1 MHTPSTAGGSG
12 GAAGGVPSAQPASAE
27 RGGGAAS
34 PAGAAHHHHHQY
46 GRVIELLQEPLLGGD
61 NDVAVVK
68 ILSAP
73 TCMPP
78 DETIGVR

>member
-1 MHTPSTAGGSG
+1 
-12 GAAGGVPSAQPASAE
+12 
-27 RGGGAAS
+27 
-34 PAGAAHHHHHQY
+34 
-46 GRVIELLQEPLLGGD
+46 VIELLQEPLLGGD